1 MKYVKPLFCLEIL
14 FVLVGCTRVYMKWDL
29 PLYVPI
35 LIGTIAVALLYYFHF
50 QQTKIEKSSS
60 MQYRR
65 VRNEKNL
72 YVVFVSDNSI
82 LSCNRVQYEEG
93 KGRYELRKGTKG

>member
-50 QQTKIEKSSS
+50 QQTKVRKVA
-60 MQYRR
+60 QYR
-65 VRNEKNL
+65 VKIKNA
-72 YVVFVSDNSI
+72 
-82 LSCNRVQYEEG
+82 
-93 KGRYELRKGTKG
+93 RKNPERFSLF

>member
-50 QQTKIEKSSS
+50 QQTKSEKSRP
-60 MQYRR
+60 M
-65 VRNEKNL
+65 
-72 YVVFVSDNSI
+72 
-82 LSCNRVQYEEG
+82 
-93 KGRYELRKGTKG
+93 

>member
-50 QQTKIEKSSS
+50 QQTKK
-60 MQYRR
+60 
-65 VRNEKNL
+65 
-72 YVVFVSDNSI
+72 
-82 LSCNRVQYEEG
+82 
-93 KGRYELRKGTKG
+93 